1 MLTNKSR
8 AHSSAHNCEHGEAKR
23 NVVGA
28 ARFVRF
34 SPRNF
39 AGTVRKSSDWPTGV
53 LFVLE
58 THSFASGLDGECIIL
73 GDNKLFSIC
82 AGWTKNKG
90 N

>member
-1 MLTNKSR
+1 MNTAKQRGMLSVQR
-8 AHSSAHNCEHGEAKR
+8 GL
-23 NVVGA
+23 
-28 ARFVRF
+28 FVF
-34 SPRNF
+34 PRETLPV
-39 AGTVRKSSDWPTGV
+39 TVRKSSDWPTGV
-53 LFVLE
+53 LLVLE